1 MYSSTQQ
8 AVIFF
13 PLFLR
18 YFYQLHFSALRF
30 FCFIYTLLF
39 TCFWCGAQNLYLK
52 AEGTTATETAVID
65 TLGYTKRHEN
75 AKGVETEAANI
86 LQNLLAGG
94 YLEAQQVNR
103 KKVNDSVFVYTFSV
117 AEKTEYI
124 HIYTNSLTETEKQL
138 LDITK
143 DTIVLATGAVPQYME
158 SSTALLEK
166 KGYSLSELQLT
177 GHERKGNIITA
188 TLKAGIEKKRTLDGL
203 VIEGYTKFPEG
214 LRRSILKKY
223 RGKTFNRDNLQR
235 VYNDFNAVKFVSQVR
250 YPEILF
256 KEDTTKVYV
265 YLEKAKP
272 NSFDGFIGFSND
284 EDEGNVRFNGYLDL
298 LLVNVLNS
306 GERFNLYWK
315 NNGDEQT
322 TFNTQLELPYVFKS
336 PIGLKG
342 SLNIFKQDSTF
353 QNTVSDLNAGYY
365 FSYNSKLFLGYRRT
379 QSVDIQNLDSAT
391 LSDFSSTFWT
401 STYEHTGYTFDD
413 YLFPE
418 KTRVMIKGGIGSRN
432 SKTTNTGQFFLQ
444 ADVSHN
450 LYLNKRNII
459 AIRNESYYLDSDTY
473 IVNELYRFGGINSVK
488 GFNENSLQAS
498 LYSAMLAE
506 YRYVLAPNMYIYTIT
521 DYGYFQD
528 KTSNLNDNL
537 LGLGF
542 GFGLLTKNGLF
553 NIIYANGST
562 GNQSIKLSNSIVH
575 LSFKAVF

>member
-1 MYSSTQQ
+1 MR
-8 AVIFF
+8 
-13 PLFLR
+13 FL
-18 YFYQLHFSALRF
+18 Y
-30 FCFIYTLLF
+30 FIYTLLF
-39 TCFWCGAQNLYLK
+39 SAFWCGAQNLYLK
-52 AEGTTATETAVID
+52 AEGANAAETAVID
-65 TLGYTKRHEN
+65 SLGYIKNHEN
-75 AKGVETEAANI
+75 AKAVEAEAANI
-86 LQNLLAGG
+86 LQKLSGKG
-94 YLEAQQVNR
+94 YLEAREVAHQ
-103 KKVNDSVFVYTFSV
+103 KINDTTFVYAFSI
-117 AEKTEYI
+117 ATKTDYI
-124 HIYTNSLTETEKQL
+124 HIYTTTLTDAERQL
-138 LDITK
+138 LDIAE
-143 DTIVLATGAVPQYME
+143 DTIVLATGTVKQYME
-158 SSTALLEK
+158 NRTALLEK
-166 KGYSLSELQLT
+166 KGYSLSSLQLT
-177 GHERKGNIITA
+177 GHEKKGNIITA
-188 TLKAGIEKKRTLDGL
+188 AIKAEIEKKRTLDGL

-223 RGKTFNRDNLQR
+223 SGKTFNRENLQR
-235 VYNDFNAVKFVSQVR
+235 VYNDFNAIKFVSQVR

-322 TFNTQLELPYVFKS
+322 TFNAQLELPYIFKS

-353 QNTVSDLNAGYY
+353 QNTVTDLNAGYY
-365 FSYNSKLFLGYRRT
+365 FSYNSKVFLGYRRT
-379 QSVDIQNLDSAT
+379 QSVDIQNLDNTT
-391 LSDFSSTFWT
+391 LSDYSSTFWT

-418 KTRVMIKGGIGSRN
+418 KTRIMIKGGIGSRN
-432 SKTTNTGQFFLQ
+432 TKATDTGQFFLQ

-459 AIRNESYYLDSDTY
+459 AIRNESYYLDSNTY
-473 IVNELYRFGGINSVK
+473 IINELYRFGGINSVR

-498 LYSAMLAE
+498 LYTALLAE
-506 YRYVLAPNMYIYTIT
+506 YRYILAPNMYLYSIT

-528 KTSNLNDNL
+528 KTSNFNDNL